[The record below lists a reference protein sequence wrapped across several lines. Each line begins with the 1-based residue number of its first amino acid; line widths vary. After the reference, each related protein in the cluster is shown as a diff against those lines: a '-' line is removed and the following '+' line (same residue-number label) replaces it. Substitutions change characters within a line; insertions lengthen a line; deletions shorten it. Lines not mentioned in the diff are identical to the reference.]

1 VHRTLRTRRAVELV
15 VTAIAGG
22 AIVLGGA
29 AALGKLDKK
38 TTVVREQASAGSEPA
53 SFTQPKHPS
62 IHDVYDLAAPGV
74 VHITATTRVQEP
86 ADPFF
91 GTPGGTQSQRAVGSG
106 FVIDKSGHIVTND
119 HVVSGATRV
128 QVSFSDN
135 ESMKAKIVGEDPAT
149 DIAVLQVSA
158 PSRALRPLVLG
169 DSDTVQVGDEVIA
182 IGNPLGYD
190 RSVTAGIVSALG
202 RSIQAPNQVSTIGHA
217 IQTDAALNH
226 GNSGGPLLNADGK
239 VIGVN
244 AQIAPSSSGANIG
257 IGFAIPIN
265 TVRNVAADLIKHGK
279 VEHSFLG
286 IEAKAI
292 QPQIAKILHLP
303 VQHGLMIARV
313 IAGTGADKAGLVA
326 GKTPVIVAGESWP
339 AGGDII
345 VKADGHPVATIE
357 RLRDL
362 VSAKKPGDSVT
373 LDIDRNTT
381 KLTVKVK
388 LGRQPAAPP

>member
-1 VHRTLRTRRAVELV
+1 M
-15 VTAIAGG
+15 
-22 AIVLGGA
+22 LGGA
-29 AALGKLDKK
+29 AALGKLDQR
-38 TTVVREQASAGSEPA
+38 TTVVREEAAGVSEPA
-53 SFTQPKHPS
+53 AFTQAKQLS
-62 IHDVYDLAAPGV
+62 IHQVYDEAAPGV
-74 VHITATTRVQEP
+74 VHITATTRIQEP

-91 GTPGGTQSQRAVGSG
+91 GTPGGTQSQQAVGSG

-119 HVVSGATRV
+119 HVVAGASRV

-135 ESMKAKIVGEDPAT
+135 ESMKARIVGEDPAT

-158 PSRALRPLVLG
+158 PSRALRPLTLG
-169 DSDTVQVGDEVIA
+169 DSDAVEVGDEVIA

-190 RSVTAGIVSALG
+190 RSVTAGIVSAVG

-265 TVRNVAADLIKHGK
+265 TVRAVAADLIKHGK

-292 QPQIAKILHLP
+292 TPEIAKILHLS
-303 VQHGLMIARV
+303 VQHGLMVARV
-313 IAGTGADKAGLVA
+313 IGGSGAEKAGLVA

-362 VSAKKPGDSVT
+362 VSQKKPGESVT
-373 LDIDRNTT
+373 LDVYRNTT